1 MSSTSTIKLM
11 EIENNA
17 QRGKYTVGIIGCGR
31 TGVLHACLFADAGFQ
46 VICADT
52 NQALVDNISKSRVPF
67 LKNEI
72 EPNLR
77 KHVNDGRLRATND
90 LKSTAAQSEIII
102 VTVPVTVDEKGKTDY
117 SNLER
122 ALKQV
127 GSNFRKG
134 TLIIIAS
141 IVRIGATEGFLK
153 EILEGVSGFKI
164 GTDFFL
170 AYSPVLFPE
179 RQTLKTLSDYRRI
192 VAAADKNSLEVA
204 STVLGTITKSCS
216 AKTYN
221 IKMAE
226 AMMLFEAAHEY
237 TKLALANEF
246 ALLCEKMGVDYL
258 AVQNLA
264 KTNPNSGLAPP
275 TLACENGDEA
285 LHILLDEAENLDLK
299 LKISKA
305 AAETN
310 VEALKNAANLIREA
324 LKSCGKTL
332 RRAKLSILGVSQ
344 TPNVMDVPKSSAK
357 KLGEMLETKGAKIS
371 IYDPYLSSKA
381 SIELKQASFKKSLT
395 EAVEGADCIV
405 IFTGHDQF
413 KRLNLKKLRLM
424 AKMPAAIVDFEGV
437 IDPGKAEAEGFIY
450 RGLGRGVWA
459 K

>member
-1 MSSTSTIKLM
+1 MSSAINIKPL
-11 EIENNA
+11 EIENNE
-17 QRGKYTVGIIGCGR
+17 QRGKYTVSIIGCGR
-31 TGVLHACLFADAGFQ
+31 IGVLHACLFANVGFK

-52 NQALVDNISKSRVPF
+52 NQAIVDNILKSRVPF

-72 EPNLR
+72 EPIIR
-77 KHVNDGRLRATND
+77 KHVNDGRLKATND
-90 LKSTAAQSEIII
+90 LKSAAAQSEIII
-102 VTVPVTVDEKGKTDY
+102 VAVPVTVDEKGRTDY

-127 GSNFRKG
+127 GSSLRKG
-134 TLIIIAS
+134 TLVIITS
-141 IVRIGATEGFLK
+141 IVRIGATEGLLK
-153 EILEGVSGFKI
+153 EILEGVSGFKV

-179 RQTLKTLSDYRRI
+179 RQTLKTLSNYRRI
-192 VAAADKNSLEVA
+192 VATADKNSLEIA
-204 STVLGTITKSCS
+204 STILGAVSKTGV
-216 AKTYN
+216 AKAYN
-221 IKMAE
+221 LKTAE
-226 AMMLFEAAHEY
+226 AMVLFEATYEY
-237 TKLALANEF
+237 AKTALANEF
-246 ALLCEKMGVDYL
+246 ALFCEKMGVDYL

-264 KTNPNSGLAPP
+264 KTNPNSGIVPP
-275 TLACENGDEA
+275 TLACENSDGA

-299 LKISKA
+299 LRVSKA

-344 TPNVMDVPKSSAK
+344 TPNIMDVPKSSVK
-357 KLGEMLETKGAKIS
+357 KLGEMFETKGAKIS
-371 IYDPYLSSKA
+371 LYDPYLSSKA

-395 EAVEGADCIV
+395 EAVEGADCII

-413 KRLNLKKLRLM
+413 KRLNLKKLKLM

-437 IDPGKAEAEGFIY
+437 VDPGRAEAEGFIY
-450 RGLGRGVWA
+450 RGLGRGVWM

>member
-1 MSSTSTIKLM
+1 MSLTPNIKLM
-11 EIENNA
+11 EIANNS
-17 QRGKYTVGIIGCGR
+17 QRGKYTIGIIGCGR
-31 TGVLHACLFADAGFQ
+31 VGVLHACLFADAGFQ

-52 NQALVDNISKSRVPF
+52 NQAVVDNISKGRVPF

-72 EPNLR
+72 EPILR
-77 KHVNDGRLRATND
+77 KHVNYGRLRATND
-90 LKSTAAQSEIII
+90 LKSTAAQSEIIL
-102 VTVPVTVDEKGKTDY
+102 VTVPVTVDAKGKTDY

-153 EILEGVSGFKI
+153 EILEGVSGFKL

-179 RQTLKTLSDYRRI
+179 RQTLKTLSDYRRT

-204 STVLGTITKSCS
+204 STVLGTITKSYS
-216 AKTYN
+216 SKTYN
-221 IKMAE
+221 VKMAE

-246 ALLCEKMGVDYL
+246 ALFCEKMGVDYL

-264 KTNPNSGLAPP
+264 KANPNSGLAPP

-324 LKSCGKTL
+324 LKNCGKTL

>member
-1 MSSTSTIKLM
+1 MSSAIHIKPM
-11 EIENNA
+11 DIENNEH
-17 QRGKYTVGIIGCGR
+17 RGKYTVSIIGCGR
-31 TGVLHACLFADAGFQ
+31 IGVLHACLFADVGFH

-52 NQALVDNISKSRVPF
+52 NQAIVDNISKSRVSF

-72 EPNLR
+72 EPLLR
-77 KHVNDGRLRATND
+77 KHANDGRLKATND
-90 LKSTAAQSEIII
+90 LKLAVAQGEIIM
-102 VTVPVTVDEKGKTDY
+102 VAVPVTVDEKGRTDY

-127 GSNFRKG
+127 GSSFRKG
-134 TLIIIAS
+134 TLVIIAS
-141 IVRIGATEGFLK
+141 VVRIGATEGLLK
-153 EILEGVSGFKI
+153 EILEGVSGFKV

-179 RQTLKTLSDYRRI
+179 RQTLKTLSEYRRI
-192 VAAADKNSLEVA
+192 VAATDKNSLEMA
-204 STVLGTITKSCS
+204 STVLGTITKSYV

-221 IKMAE
+221 VKIAE
-226 AMMLFEAAHEY
+226 AMVLFEATHEY
-237 TKLALANEF
+237 AKIALANEF
-246 ALLCEKMGVDYL
+246 ALFCEKMGVDYL

-264 KTNPNSGLAPP
+264 KTNPNSRLAPP

-332 RRAKLSILGVSQ
+332 RRAKLSILGLSQ
-344 TPNVMDVPKSSAK
+344 TPNVMDVPKSSMK

-371 IYDPYLSSKA
+371 LYDPYLSSKA

-395 EAVEGADCIV
+395 EAVEGADCVI

-413 KRLNLKKLRLM
+413 KRLNLKKLKLM
-424 AKMPAAIVDFEGV
+424 VKMPAAIVDFEGV

-450 RGLGRGVWA
+450 RGLGRGVWT